1 MDENSLELL
10 PKYIKE
16 ARELSILGGYNKSLE
31 KYKLIFQIIE
41 ERMKEINNDDYLLK
55 KWKETKDKL
64 KYECTLIIHIYQNCK
79 IFQKD
84 EIESEIKKA
93 EEEKY
98 NNNILSREN
107 KKIKKIENNS
117 KRWEHFGGKPP
128 FSYLKDKKEEED
140 NIEISITQKMRY
152 NNNNY
157 NQNYVVSKNINNTQN
172 ANYYNNNNNYKYNL
186 NNKNNIYTEN
196 NNYNNVNY
204 LNGFY
209 DDPDVWTSPEEDP
222 RFPYQKTKSK
232 NYSNNKKPSIIH
244 KNTLDLGVV
253 NEKNLEKRRQNYER
267 PWAVPLP
274 PKPKDKEKNFKS
286 AKNIP
291 RKKNGK
297 NYNNNN
303 NKDDKKLPKGPP
315 KSPFLLNRYPE
326 DEGFGPDTDLI
337 EMVER
342 EVVDLNPNV
351 SFDDIAELETAKRA
365 LTEAVVLPLL
375 MPDFFVGLRRP
386 WKGVLLYGPPGTGK
400 TLLAKALAT
409 QGKTTFFNVSPTT
422 FASKWKGESEKLVRI
437 LFEMA
442 RFYAPSTIFIDEV
455 DSVGTKRTDGENEA
469 SKKVL
474 AEMLVQMDGIS
485 ELNSGQNNN
494 KVNNG
499 NEETK
504 QKFVMVLGATNMPWD
519 LDDALRRRFEK
530 RIYIPL
536 PNKEGREQMFRI
548 NFKGIK
554 LSNDVNI
561 DTLVKKTEGYSGHDI
576 SSVCR
581 EASLMNMRR
590 KLMNESGTMDLI
602 EMANKENFLNDLEAP
617 VSQSDILSAIKNIS
631 KSVSNNDVKKF
642 EEWTYMFSSK

>member
-1 MDENSLELL
+1 MKENSVESL
-10 PKYIKE
+10 PKLIKD
-16 ARELSILGGYNKSLE
+16 ARELSVLGGYHKSLE
-31 KYKLIFQIIE
+31 TYKKIFQIIE
-41 ERMKEINNDDYLLK
+41 ERMQEVKDDFNLSE
-55 KWKETKDKL
+55 KWQEAKDKL
-64 KYECTLIIHIYQNCK
+64 KYECTLIFKIYQNCK
-79 IFQKD
+79 IFQMD
-84 EIESEIKKA
+84 EIENNIKQA

-98 NNNILSREN
+98 NNNILLRDS
-107 KKIKKIENNS
+107 KKVKKKENS

-128 FSYLKDKKEEED
+128 FSYLKDKKPEED
-140 NIEISITQKMRY
+140 DIELSIKQKFNYKSDDLAKNYVVNKYSYNSNY
-152 NNNNY
+152 NNNY
-157 NQNYVVSKNINNTQN
+157 IN
-172 ANYYNNNNNYKYNL
+172 
-186 NNKNNIYTEN
+186 TEN
-196 NNYNNVNY
+196 TNYNNVNY

-222 RFPYQKTKSK
+222 RFPYQKSKSNHLINTKK
-232 NYSNNKKPSIIH
+232 RPLTH
-244 KNTLDLGVV
+244 KNTVDLGVV
-253 NEKNLEKRRQNYER
+253 NEKNVEKRRQNYER
-267 PWAVPLP
+267 PWAVPVTA
-274 PKPKDKEKNFKS
+274 KPKDKEKNIKS
-286 AKNIP
+286 SKNVQ
-291 RKKNGK
+291 RKKNW
-297 NYNNNN
+297 N
-303 NKDDKKLPKGPP
+303 NKDNKKVNKGPP

-326 DEGFGPDTDLI
+326 DEGYGPDTDLI

-342 EVVDLNPNV
+342 EVVDMNPNV

-485 ELNSGQNNN
+485 ELNSGKNENNDI
-494 KVNNG
+494 NG
-499 NEETK
+499 TEEIK
-504 QKFVMVLGATNMPWD
+504 PKFVMVLGATNMPWD

-536 PNKEGREQMFRI
+536 PNKIGREQMFHI

-554 LSNDVNI
+554 LSNDVDI
-561 DTLVKKTEGYSGHDI
+561 DTLVQKTEGYSGHDI

-581 EASLMNMRR
+581 EASLMNMRK
-590 KLMNESGTMDLI
+590 KLMNENGTMDIL
-602 EMANKENFLNDLEAP
+602 EMANNKENFLNDLEAP
-617 VSQSDILSAIKNIS
+617 VSQNDILIAIKNIS
-631 KSVSNNDVKKF
+631 KSVSSNDVKKF
-642 EEWTYMFSSK
+642 EEWTKMFASK

>member
-1 MDENSLELL
+1 MKENSVESL
-10 PKYIKE
+10 PKLIKD
-16 ARELSILGGYNKSLE
+16 ARELSVLGGYHKSLE
-31 KYKLIFQIIE
+31 TYKKIFQIIE
-41 ERMKEINNDDYLLK
+41 ERMQEVKDDFNLSE
-55 KWKETKDKL
+55 KWQEAKDKL
-64 KYECTLIIHIYQNCK
+64 KYECTLIFKIYQNCK
-79 IFQKD
+79 IFQMD
-84 EIESEIKKA
+84 EIENNIKQA

-98 NNNILSREN
+98 NNNILLRDS
-107 KKIKKIENNS
+107 KKVKKKENS

-140 NIEISITQKMRY
+140 NIELSIKQKFNYKSENLNKNYVVDKPYYNSNY
-152 NNNNY
+152 NNNYYVSTEKTNY
-157 NQNYVVSKNINNTQN
+157 T
-172 ANYYNNNNNYKYNL
+172 
-186 NNKNNIYTEN
+186 
-196 NNYNNVNY
+196 NVNY
-204 LNGFY
+204 LDGFY

-222 RFPYQKTKSK
+222 RFPYQKSKSNHIINTKK
-232 NYSNNKKPSIIH
+232 RPITH
-244 KNTLDLGVV
+244 KNTVDLGVV
-253 NEKNLEKRRQNYER
+253 NEKNVEKRRQNYER
-267 PWAVPLP
+267 PWAVPP
-274 PKPKDKEKNFKS
+274 SAKPKDKEKNIKS
-286 AKNIP
+286 SKTLP
-291 RKKNGK
+291 RKKNG
-297 NYNNNN
+297 N
-303 NKDDKKLPKGPP
+303 NKDNKKINKGPP

-326 DEGFGPDTDLI
+326 DEGYGPDTDLI

-342 EVVDLNPNV
+342 EVVDMNPNV

-485 ELNSGQNNN
+485 ELNSGKKENNDI
-494 KVNNG
+494 NG
-499 NEETK
+499 TEEIK
-504 QKFVMVLGATNMPWD
+504 PKFVMVLGATNMPWD

-536 PNKEGREQMFRI
+536 PNKVGREQMFHI
-548 NFKGIK
+548 NFKGIN

-561 DTLVKKTEGYSGHDI
+561 DTLVQKTEGYSGHDI

-581 EASLMNMRR
+581 EASLMNMRK
-590 KLMNESGTMDLI
+590 KLMNENGTMDILQ
-602 EMANKENFLNDLEAP
+602 MANNKENFLSDLEAP
-617 VSQSDILSAIKNIS
+617 VSQNDILIAIKNIS
-631 KSVSNNDVKKF
+631 KSVSSNDVKKF
-642 EEWTYMFSSK
+642 EEWTKMFSSK

>member
-1 MDENSLELL
+1 MKENSVESL
-10 PKYIKE
+10 PKLIKD
-16 ARELSILGGYNKSLE
+16 ARELSVLGGYHKSLE
-31 KYKLIFQIIE
+31 TYKKIFQIIE
-41 ERMKEINNDDYLLK
+41 ERMQEVKDDFNLSE
-55 KWKETKDKL
+55 KWQEAKDKL
-64 KYECTLIIHIYQNCK
+64 KYECTLIFKIYQNCK
-79 IFQKD
+79 IFQMD
-84 EIESEIKKA
+84 EIENNIKQA

-98 NNNILSREN
+98 NNNILLRDS
-107 KKIKKIENNS
+107 KKVKKKENS

-140 NIEISITQKMRY
+140 NIELSIKQKFNYKSENLNKNYVVDKPYYNSNY
-152 NNNNY
+152 NNNYYVNTEKTNY
-157 NQNYVVSKNINNTQN
+157 T
-172 ANYYNNNNNYKYNL
+172 
-186 NNKNNIYTEN
+186 
-196 NNYNNVNY
+196 NVNY
-204 LNGFY
+204 LDGFY

-222 RFPYQKTKSK
+222 RFPYQKSKSNHIINTKK
-232 NYSNNKKPSIIH
+232 RPITH
-244 KNTLDLGVV
+244 KNTVDLGVV
-253 NEKNLEKRRQNYER
+253 NEKNVEKRRQNYER
-267 PWAVPLP
+267 PWAVPP
-274 PKPKDKEKNFKS
+274 SAKPKDKEKNIKS
-286 AKNIP
+286 SKTLP
-291 RKKNGK
+291 RKKNG
-297 NYNNNN
+297 N
-303 NKDDKKLPKGPP
+303 NKDNKKINKGPP

-326 DEGFGPDTDLI
+326 DEGYGPDTDLI

-342 EVVDLNPNV
+342 EVVDMNPNV

-485 ELNSGQNNN
+485 ELNSGKKENNDI
-494 KVNNG
+494 NG
-499 NEETK
+499 TEEIK
-504 QKFVMVLGATNMPWD
+504 PKFVMVLGATNMPWD

-536 PNKEGREQMFRI
+536 PNKVGREQMFHI
-548 NFKGIK
+548 NFKGIN

-561 DTLVKKTEGYSGHDI
+561 DTLVQKTEGYSGHDI

-581 EASLMNMRR
+581 EASLMNMRK
-590 KLMNESGTMDLI
+590 KLMNENGTMDILQ
-602 EMANKENFLNDLEAP
+602 MANNKENFLSDLEAP
-617 VSQSDILSAIKNIS
+617 VSQNDILIAIKNIS
-631 KSVSNNDVKKF
+631 KSVSSNDVKKF

>member
-1 MDENSLELL
+1 MKENSVELL

-16 ARELSILGGYNKSLE
+16 ARELSVLGGYHKSLE
-31 KYKLIFQIIE
+31 TYKKIFQIIE
-41 ERMKEINNDDYLLK
+41 ERMKEISYDNNLLE

-64 KYECTLIIHIYQNCK
+64 KYECTLIFRIYQNCK
-79 IFQKD
+79 IFQMD
-84 EIESEIKKA
+84 EAESKIKKA

-98 NNNILSREN
+98 NNNILLRDN
-107 KKIKKIENNS
+107 KKIIKKENS

-128 FSYLKDKKEEED
+128 FSYLKEKKEEED
-140 NIEISITQKMRY
+140 IEVTITQKMSY
-152 NNNNY
+152 NNNINH
-157 NQNYVVSKNINNTQN
+157 NHSQNYVVKKPIYNSTNQNYNKAYSTNI
-172 ANYYNNNNNYKYNL
+172 
-186 NNKNNIYTEN
+186 EN

-204 LNGFY
+204 LDGFY

-222 RFPYQKTKSK
+222 RFPYQKMQNK
-232 NYSNNKKPSIIH
+232 NNINNKKRPIIH
-244 KNTLDLGVV
+244 KNTYDLGVV
-253 NEKNLEKRRQNYER
+253 NEKNVEKRRQNYER
-267 PWAVPLP
+267 PWATPASI
-274 PKPKDKEKNFKS
+274 KPKEKEKNFKS
-286 AKNIP
+286 NKNIP

-297 NYNNNN
+297 NYNN
-303 NKDDKKLPKGPP
+303 KEDKVIKKGPP

-326 DEGFGPDTDLI
+326 DEGYGPDTDLI

-342 EVVDLNPNV
+342 EVVDMNPNV

-485 ELNSGQNNN
+485 ELNSGEKDNQT
-494 KVNNG
+494 KNG
-499 NEETK
+499 NGETK
-504 QKFVMVLGATNMPWD
+504 PKFVMVLGATNMPWD

-536 PNKEGREQMFRI
+536 PNKQGREQMFHI

-554 LSNDVNI
+554 LSSDVNI
-561 DTLVKKTEGYSGHDI
+561 DTLVQKTEGYSGHDI
-576 SSVCR
+576 SNVCR
-581 EASLMNMRR
+581 EASMMNMRR
-590 KLMNESGTMDLI
+590 KLMSENGTMNLLKM
-602 EMANKENFLNDLEAP
+602 ENKEHILNYLEAP
-617 VSQSDILSAIKNIS
+617 VSQSDILLAIKNIS
-631 KSVSNNDVKKF
+631 KSVGGNDVKKF
-642 EEWTYMFSSK
+642 EEWTKMFSSK

>member
-1 MDENSLELL
+1 MDKKSIENL
-10 PKYIKE
+10 PKYIKA
-16 ARELSILGGYNKSLE
+16 ARDLALLGGYPKSLE
-31 KYKLIFQIIE
+31 TYKIIFQIIE
-41 ERMKEINNDDYLLK
+41 KRMNEISNDNYLLE
-55 KWKETKDKL
+55 KWKETKEKI
-64 KYECTLIIHIYQNCK
+64 KNECSLIFRAYQNCK
-79 IFQKD
+79 IFQND
-84 EIESEIKKA
+84 EAQDEKKKM

-98 NNNILSREN
+98 NNNILMRDN
-107 KKIKKIENNS
+107 LKKINKSISNKNIDNH

-128 FSYLKDKKEEED
+128 FSYLKEKKEND
-140 NIEISITQKMRY
+140 NDNNFKISQKFSY
-152 NNNNY
+152 NKP
-157 NQNYVVSKNINNTQN
+157 NQNYVV
-172 ANYYNNNNNYKYNL
+172 NNYISESTN
-186 NNKNNIYTEN
+186 T
-196 NNYNNVNY
+196 NYNDNINY

-209 DDPDVWTSPEEDP
+209 EDPDVWTSPDDDP
-222 RFPYQKTKSK
+222 RFPYQKI
-232 NYSNNKKPSIIH
+232 NNNNSNIQNKKKPIIH
-244 KNTLDLGVV
+244 KNTFDLGVV
-253 NEKNLEKRRQNYER
+253 NEKNVEKRRQNYER
-267 PWAVPLP
+267 PWAVPVSS
-274 PKPKDKEKNFKS
+274 KPKE
-286 AKNIP
+286 
-291 RKKNGK
+291 
-297 NYNNNN
+297 NNNTKN
-303 NKDDKKLPKGPP
+303 NKNTNNGLGRRKTVPNKNEKKLKKGPP
-315 KSPFLLNRYPE
+315 KSPFLINRYPE
-326 DEGFGPDTDLI
+326 NEGNGPDTELI

-342 EVVDLNPNV
+342 EVVDMNPNV
-351 SFDDIAELETAKRA
+351 SFDDIAELDNAKRA

-455 DSVGTKRTDGENEA
+455 DSVGTKRHDGEHEA

-485 ELNSGQNNN
+485 ESNSGVDGEFDNENN
-494 KVNNG
+494 KP
-499 NEETK
+499 
-504 QKFVMVLGATNMPWD
+504 KFVMVLGATNLPWD

-536 PNKEGREQMFRI
+536 PNSVGRREMFMI

-554 LSNDVNI
+554 LSNDVDI
-561 DTLVKKTEGYSGHDI
+561 DLLVQKTEGYSGHDI

-590 KLMNESGTMDLI
+590 KLMSGNGKFNILEAANNET
-602 EMANKENFLNDLEAP
+602 FLQDLEAP
-617 VSQSDILSAIKNIS
+617 VSQADILTAIKNIS

-642 EEWTYMFSSK
+642 EEWTYQFSSK

>member
-1 MDENSLELL
+1 MKENSVELL
-10 PKYIKE
+10 PKYIKD
-16 ARELSILGGYNKSLE
+16 ARELSVLGGYRKSLE
-31 KYKLIFQIIE
+31 IYKKIFHIIE
-41 ERMKEINNDDYLLK
+41 ERMQEVKDDINLLE
-55 KWKETKDKL
+55 KWQEAKDKL
-64 KYECTLIIHIYQNCK
+64 KNECTLIYRIYQNCK
-79 IFQKD
+79 IFQMD
-84 EIESEIKKA
+84 EVENNIKQA

-98 NNNILSREN
+98 NNNILLRDS
-107 KKIKKIENNS
+107 KKVKKKENS

-128 FSYLKDKKEEED
+128 FSYLKDKKAEED
-140 NIEISITQKMRY
+140 DIELSIKQKFNYKSDELAKNYVVNKYSYNSNY
-152 NNNNY
+152 NNNY
-157 NQNYVVSKNINNTQN
+157 IN
-172 ANYYNNNNNYKYNL
+172 
-186 NNKNNIYTEN
+186 TEN
-196 NNYNNVNY
+196 TNYNNVNY

-222 RFPYQKTKSK
+222 RFPYQKSKSNHLINTKK
-232 NYSNNKKPSIIH
+232 RPLTH
-244 KNTLDLGVV
+244 KNTVDLGVV
-253 NEKNLEKRRQNYER
+253 NEKNVEKRRQNYER
-267 PWAVPLP
+267 PWAVPVTA
-274 PKPKDKEKNFKS
+274 KPKDKEKNIKS
-286 AKNIP
+286 SKNVQ
-291 RKKNGK
+291 RKKNW
-297 NYNNNN
+297 N
-303 NKDDKKLPKGPP
+303 NKDNKKVNKGPP

-326 DEGFGPDTDLI
+326 DEGYGPDTDLI

-342 EVVDLNPNV
+342 EVVDMNPNV

-485 ELNSGQNNN
+485 ELNSGKNENNDI
-494 KVNNG
+494 NG
-499 NEETK
+499 TEEIK
-504 QKFVMVLGATNMPWD
+504 PKFVMVLGATNMPWD

-536 PNKEGREQMFRI
+536 PNKIGREQMFHI

-554 LSNDVNI
+554 LSNDVDI
-561 DTLVKKTEGYSGHDI
+561 DTLVQKTEGYSGHDI

-581 EASLMNMRR
+581 EASLMNMRK
-590 KLMNESGTMDLI
+590 KLMNENGTMDIL
-602 EMANKENFLNDLEAP
+602 EMANNKENFLNDLEAP
-617 VSQSDILSAIKNIS
+617 VSQNDILIAIKNIS
-631 KSVSNNDVKKF
+631 KSVSSNDVKKF
-642 EEWTYMFSSK
+642 EEWTKMFASK

>member
-1 MDENSLELL
+1 MKENSVELL
-10 PKYIKE
+10 PKYIKD
-16 ARELSILGGYNKSLE
+16 ARELSVLGGYRKSLE
-31 KYKLIFQIIE
+31 IYKKIFHIIE
-41 ERMKEINNDDYLLK
+41 ERMQEVKDDINLLE
-55 KWKETKDKL
+55 KWQEAKDKL
-64 KYECTLIIHIYQNCK
+64 KNECTLIFRIYQNCK
-79 IFQKD
+79 IFQMD
-84 EIESEIKKA
+84 EVENNIKQA

-98 NNNILSREN
+98 NNNILLRDS
-107 KKIKKIENNS
+107 KKVKKKENS

-128 FSYLKDKKEEED
+128 FSYLKDKKPEED
-140 NIEISITQKMRY
+140 DIELSIKQKFNYKSDDLAKNYVVNKYSYNSNY
-152 NNNNY
+152 NNNY
-157 NQNYVVSKNINNTQN
+157 IN
-172 ANYYNNNNNYKYNL
+172 
-186 NNKNNIYTEN
+186 TEN
-196 NNYNNVNY
+196 TNYNNVNY

-222 RFPYQKTKSK
+222 RFPYQKSKSNHLINTKK
-232 NYSNNKKPSIIH
+232 RPLTH
-244 KNTLDLGVV
+244 KNTVDLGVV
-253 NEKNLEKRRQNYER
+253 NEKNVEKRRQNYER
-267 PWAVPLP
+267 PWAVPVTA
-274 PKPKDKEKNFKS
+274 KPKDKEKNIKS
-286 AKNIP
+286 SKNVQ
-291 RKKNGK
+291 RKKNW
-297 NYNNNN
+297 N
-303 NKDDKKLPKGPP
+303 NKDNKKVNKGPP

-326 DEGFGPDTDLI
+326 DEGYGPDTDLI

-342 EVVDLNPNV
+342 EVVDMNPNV

-485 ELNSGQNNN
+485 ELNSGKNENNDI
-494 KVNNG
+494 NG
-499 NEETK
+499 TEEIK
-504 QKFVMVLGATNMPWD
+504 PKFVMVLGATNMPWD

-536 PNKEGREQMFRI
+536 PNKIGREQMFHI

-554 LSNDVNI
+554 LSNDVDI
-561 DTLVKKTEGYSGHDI
+561 DTLVQKTEGYSGHDI

-581 EASLMNMRR
+581 EASLMNMRK
-590 KLMNESGTMDLI
+590 KLMNENGTMDIL
-602 EMANKENFLNDLEAP
+602 EMANNKENFLNDLEAP
-617 VSQSDILSAIKNIS
+617 VSQNDILIAIKNIS
-631 KSVSNNDVKKF
+631 KSVSSNDVKKF
-642 EEWTYMFSSK
+642 EEWTKMFASK

>member
-1 MDENSLELL
+1 MDKNSIENL
-10 PKYIKE
+10 PKYIKA
-16 ARELSILGGYNKSLE
+16 ARELSLLGGYQKSLE
-31 KYKLIFQIIE
+31 TYKKIFQIIE
-41 ERMKEINNDDYLLK
+41 VRIGEISNDNYLLE

-64 KYECTLIIHIYQNCK
+64 KQECSLIFRAYQNCK
-79 IFQKD
+79 IFQLD
-84 EIESEIKKA
+84 EAQQEKKKI

-98 NNNILSREN
+98 NNNILMRDN
-107 KKIKKIENNS
+107 KQIYKSVLNKNVDNS

-128 FSYLKDKKEEED
+128 FSYLKERKENETD
-140 NIEISITQKMRY
+140 ANISQKLIY
-152 NNNNY
+152 NKP
-157 NQNYVVSKNINNTQN
+157 NQNYVV
-172 ANYYNNNNNYKYNL
+172 
-186 NNKNNIYTEN
+186 N
-196 NNYNNVNY
+196 NNYNKYNNDNINY

-209 DDPDVWTSPEEDP
+209 EDPDVWTSPEDDP
-222 RFPYQKTKSK
+222 RFPYQKY
-232 NYSNNKKPSIIH
+232 NNNSNIANKKRPISH
-244 KNTLDLGVV
+244 KNTFDLGVV
-253 NEKNLEKRRQNYER
+253 NEKNVEKRRQNYER
-267 PWAVPLP
+267 PWAVPIVS
-274 PKPKDKEKNFKS
+274 KPKENNKNN
-286 AKNIP
+286 KNT
-291 RKKNGK
+291 KNGLGRRK
-297 NYNNNN
+297 TVP
-303 NKDDKKLPKGPP
+303 NKDEKKLKKGPP
-315 KSPFLLNRYPE
+315 KSPFLLDRYPE
-326 DEGFGPDTDLI
+326 DEGNGPDTELI

-342 EVVDLNPNV
+342 EVVDMNPNV

-455 DSVGTKRTDGENEA
+455 DSVGTKRHDGEHEA
-469 SKKVL
+469 SKKLL

-485 ELNSGQNNN
+485 ETNSGANGEFDNENN
-494 KVNNG
+494 KP
-499 NEETK
+499 
-504 QKFVMVLGATNMPWD
+504 KFVMVLGATNLPWD

-536 PNKEGREQMFRI
+536 PNSVGRREMFKI
-548 NFKGIK
+548 NFKGIN
-554 LSNDVNI
+554 LSDDVDI
-561 DTLVKKTEGYSGHDI
+561 ETLVKKTEGYSGHDI

-590 KLMNESGTMDLI
+590 KLMSGNGKFDILQASNNET
-602 EMANKENFLNDLEAP
+602 FLQDLEAP
-617 VSQSDILSAIKNIS
+617 VSQSDILTAIKNIS

-642 EEWTYMFSSK
+642 EEWTYQYSSK

>member
-1 MDENSLELL
+1 MKENSVELL
-10 PKYIKE
+10 PKYIKD
-16 ARELSILGGYNKSLE
+16 ARELSVLGGYRKSLE
-31 KYKLIFQIIE
+31 IYKKIFHIIE
-41 ERMKEINNDDYLLK
+41 ERMQEVKDDINLLE
-55 KWKETKDKL
+55 KWQEAKDKL
-64 KYECTLIIHIYQNCK
+64 KNECTLIFRIYQNCK
-79 IFQKD
+79 IFQMD
-84 EIESEIKKA
+84 EVENNIKQA

-98 NNNILSREN
+98 NNNILLRDS
-107 KKIKKIENNS
+107 KKVKKKENS

-128 FSYLKDKKEEED
+128 FSYLKDKKAEED
-140 NIEISITQKMRY
+140 DIELSIKQKFNYKSDELAKNYVVNKYSYNSNY
-152 NNNNY
+152 NNNY
-157 NQNYVVSKNINNTQN
+157 IN
-172 ANYYNNNNNYKYNL
+172 
-186 NNKNNIYTEN
+186 TEN
-196 NNYNNVNY
+196 TNYNNVNY

-222 RFPYQKTKSK
+222 RFPYQKSKSNHLINTKK
-232 NYSNNKKPSIIH
+232 RPLTH
-244 KNTLDLGVV
+244 KNTVDLGVV
-253 NEKNLEKRRQNYER
+253 NEKNVEKRRQNYER
-267 PWAVPLP
+267 PWAVPVTA
-274 PKPKDKEKNFKS
+274 KPKDKEKNIKS
-286 AKNIP
+286 SKNVQ
-291 RKKNGK
+291 RKKNW
-297 NYNNNN
+297 N
-303 NKDDKKLPKGPP
+303 NKDNKKVNKGPP

-326 DEGFGPDTDLI
+326 DEGYGPDTDLI

-342 EVVDLNPNV
+342 EVVDMNPNV
-351 SFDDIAELETAKRA
+351 SFDDIADLETAKRA

-485 ELNSGQNNN
+485 ELNSGKNENNDI
-494 KVNNG
+494 NG
-499 NEETK
+499 TEEIK
-504 QKFVMVLGATNMPWD
+504 PKFVMVLGATNMPWD

-536 PNKEGREQMFRI
+536 PNKIGREQMFHI

-554 LSNDVNI
+554 LSNDVDI
-561 DTLVKKTEGYSGHDI
+561 DTLVQKTEGYSGHDI

-581 EASLMNMRR
+581 EASLMNMRK
-590 KLMNESGTMDLI
+590 KLMNENGTMDIL
-602 EMANKENFLNDLEAP
+602 EMANNKENFLNDLEAP
-617 VSQSDILSAIKNIS
+617 VSQNDILIAIKNIS
-631 KSVSNNDVKKF
+631 KSVSSNDVKKF
-642 EEWTYMFSSK
+642 EEWTKMFASK

>member
-1 MDENSLELL
+1 MQENSVELL
-10 PKYIKE
+10 PKYIKD
-16 ARELSILGGYNKSLE
+16 ARELSVLGGYHKSLE
-31 KYKLIFQIIE
+31 TYKKIFQIIE
-41 ERMKEINNDDYLLK
+41 QRMQEIKDDNYLLE

-64 KYECTLIIHIYQNCK
+64 KYECTLIFRIYQNCK
-79 IFQKD
+79 IFQLD
-84 EIESEIKKA
+84 EIESNNKQI
-93 EEEKY
+93 EEEKF
-98 NNNILSREN
+98 NNNILLRDTN
-107 KKIKKIENNS
+107 KVKKKENS

-128 FSYLKDKKEEED
+128 FSYLKDKKKEEED
-140 NIEISITQKMRY
+140 NIEINITQKMNY
-152 NNNNY
+152 NNPIK
-157 NQNYVVSKNINNTQN
+157 NQNYVVNKPNNNYMYKNINTD
-172 ANYYNNNNNYKYNL
+172 
-186 NNKNNIYTEN
+186 
-196 NNYNNVNY
+196 NYNNVNY

-222 RFPYQKTKSK
+222 RFPYQKSQSQ
-232 NYSNNKKPSIIH
+232 NLINNKKRPITH
-244 KNTLDLGVV
+244 RNTVDLGVV
-253 NEKNLEKRRQNYER
+253 NEKNVEKRRQNYER
-267 PWAVPLP
+267 PWAVPVSA
-274 PKPKDKEKNFKS
+274 KPKDNNNKIKS
-286 AKNIP
+286 SKNINN
-291 RKKNGK
+291 KKKGGK
-297 NYNNNN
+297 YNNNHD
-303 NKDDKKLPKGPP
+303 NKKIKQGPP

-326 DEGFGPDTDLI
+326 EDGYGPDTDLI

-342 EVVDLNPNV
+342 EVVDMNPNV
-351 SFDDIAELETAKRA
+351 SFDDIAELDTAKRA

-375 MPDFFVGLRRP
+375 MPDFFVGIRRP

-455 DSVGTKRTDGENEA
+455 DSVGTKRSDGESEA

-485 ELNSGQNNN
+485 ELNAGKNNN
-494 KVNNG
+494 EENSDSNG
-499 NEETK
+499 KEEIK
-504 QKFVMVLGATNMPWD
+504 PKFVMVLGATNMPWD

-536 PNKEGREQMFRI
+536 PNKIGREQMFNI

-561 DTLVKKTEGYSGHDI
+561 DTLVQKTEGYSGHDI

-590 KLMNESGTMDLI
+590 KLMSENGTMDILQ
-602 EMANKENFLNDLEAP
+602 MANNKENFLNDLEAP

-631 KSVSNNDVKKF
+631 KSVSSNDVKKF